1 MLRDFMITRRS
12 EVVKVTKLDYT
23 FDRQILLERED
34 AREEGR
40 AEGRAEERVESMTE
54 SIRNL
59 MDSLNMSM
67 EQAMDALKIPEDE
80 RKTYINKL

>member
-40 AEGRAEERVESMTE
+40 IEERVESMTE
-54 SIRNL
+54 SVRNL

-67 EQAMDALKIPEDE
+67 GQVMDALKIPEDE